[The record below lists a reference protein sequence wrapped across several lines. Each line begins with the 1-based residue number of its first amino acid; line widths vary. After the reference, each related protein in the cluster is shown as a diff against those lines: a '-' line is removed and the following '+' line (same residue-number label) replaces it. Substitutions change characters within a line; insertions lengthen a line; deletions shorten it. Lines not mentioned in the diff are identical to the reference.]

1 MNIPR
6 RIEAAPP
13 APGGSSA
20 VVAASDPE
28 WLTALR
34 EACELLWPPPAT
46 VTLEPDEPGRPGWR
60 RSMWRWARG
69 PAQPAGGEFALVRGF
84 RQPPLLVPAA
94 PHAAAAAVRRYS
106 KPQSAAA
113 RFGIRALSRVL
124 GGGLGGVMLCGRVHV
139 TADAEAETIE
149 AYLKTVMARDIRVS
163 MYLGPPR
170 ANRKP
175 VLQLVTDTGELA
187 GFTKIGVNPL
197 TQQLV
202 RAERDAL
209 AELGE
214 AGLTGIVVP
223 RVLHY
228 GTWRGLDVLVL
239 SSLPVWERHR
249 PLSDAQLAAAMNE
262 LARVKGL
269 QQETLADS
277 GYLLQLRS
285 RLAATDES
293 PDRLALTRALDA
305 LLAREKDAV
314 LTFGAWHG
322 DWAPWN
328 MANTARGLMVWDWER
343 FSLGVPLGFDA
354 IHHWLQTE
362 VRGGRHA
369 PRVVAARCI
378 ESAPHLLAPFGIA
391 PREARLIA
399 GLYLSDLATRYLFDR
414 QALAGAPLG
423 DPGIW
428 LIPALAEEVARV

>member
-1 MNIPR
+1 
-6 RIEAAPP
+6 
-13 APGGSSA
+13 
-20 VVAASDPE
+20 VVAESDPE

-46 VTLEPDEPGRPGWR
+46 ITLEPDEPGRPGWR
-60 RSMWRWARG
+60 RSFWRWARG
-69 PAQPAGGEFALVRGF
+69 PAQPPGGEFALVRGI

-113 RFGIRALSRVL
+113 QFGISTVSRVL
-124 GGGLGGVMLCGRVHV
+124 AGGLGGVMLCGRVHV
-139 TADAEAETIE
+139 SAQAEAETIE
-149 AYLKTVMARDIRVS
+149 AYLKTVMARDIRLS

-175 VLQLVTDTGELA
+175 VLQLVTETGELA

-209 AELGE
+209 AQLGE
-214 AGLTGIVVP
+214 AGLTEIVVP

-228 GTWRGLDVLVL
+228 GTWHGLDVLVL

-249 PLSDAQLAAAMNE
+249 PLSEAQLAAAMNE
-262 LARVKGL
+262 LAKVKGL
-269 QQETLADS
+269 KQETLADS
-277 GYLLQLRS
+277 GYLAELRS
-285 RLAATDES
+285 RLAATDEGA
-293 PDRLALTRALDA
+293 DRSALTRALDA
-305 LLAREKDAV
+305 LEASDGNTV

-328 MANTARGLMVWDWER
+328 MAKTARGLMVWDWER

-354 IHHWLQTE
+354 FHHWLQTE

-369 PRVVAARCI
+369 PRVVAAKCI
-378 ESAPHLLAPFGIA
+378 ESAPHLLASFGIPA
-391 PREARLIA
+391 RQARLIA
-399 GLYLSDLATRYLFDR
+399 SLYVSDLAIRYLFDR

-423 DPGIW
+423 DPGAW
-428 LIPALAEEVARV
+428 LIPALEEEVARR

>member
-1 MNIPR
+1 
-6 RIEAAPP
+6 
-13 APGGSSA
+13 
-20 VVAASDPE
+20 VVAESDPE

-46 VTLEPDEPGRPGWR
+46 ITLEAGEQGRPGWR
-60 RSMWRWARG
+60 PFWRWARG
-69 PAQPAGGEFALVRGF
+69 PARPPGGEFALVRGI

-113 RFGIRALSRVL
+113 QLGISALSRL
-124 GGGLGGVMLCGRVHV
+124 LAGGLGGVLLCGRVHV
-139 TADAEAETIE
+139 RAQTEAETIE

-209 AELGE
+209 AQLGE
-214 AGLTGIVVP
+214 AGLTEIVVP

-228 GTWRGLDVLVL
+228 GTWNGLDVLVL

-249 PLSDAQLAAAMNE
+249 PLSEAQLAAAMNE
-262 LARVKGL
+262 LAKVRGL
-269 QQETLADS
+269 QRETLADS
-277 GYLLQLRS
+277 GYLRQLRS
-285 RLAATDES
+285 RLAATDEGA
-293 PDRLALTRALDA
+293 DRSALTRALDA
-305 LLAREKDAV
+305 LEASDGSEV

-328 MANTARGLMVWDWER
+328 MAKTTRGLMVWDWER

-354 IHHWLQTE
+354 LHHWLQTE

-378 ESAPHLLAPFGIA
+378 ESAPHLLASFEIA
-391 PREARLIA
+391 AQQARLIA
-399 GLYLSDLATRYLFDR
+399 SLYVSDLATRYLFDR

-423 DPGIW
+423 DPGAW
-428 LIPALAEEVARV
+428 LIPALEEEVARR